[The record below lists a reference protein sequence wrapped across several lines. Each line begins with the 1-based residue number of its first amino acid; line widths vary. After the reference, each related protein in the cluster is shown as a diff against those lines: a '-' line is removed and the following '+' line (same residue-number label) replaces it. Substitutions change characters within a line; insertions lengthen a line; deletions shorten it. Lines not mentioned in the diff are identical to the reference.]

1 VGKLVRDR
9 IPDIMRA
16 DGREPETRILAGPE
30 YLDSLFHKLLE
41 EADELRAAPVE
52 SQVEE
57 AADVYEVLLSIA
69 NTIGSSIDELQE
81 TAERKR
87 AERGGFEARVWLER
101 W

>member
-1 VGKLVRDR
+1 MGKLVRDR

-16 DGREPETRILAGPE
+16 DGSKPDTRILAGPE

-52 SQVEE
+52 SRIEE
-57 AADVYEVLLSIA
+57 AADVYEVLLAIA
-69 NTIGSSIDELQE
+69 DTIGSSIGEIQE
-81 TAERKR
+81 TADRKR
-87 AERGGFEARVWLER
+87 AERGGFEARIWLER